1 MGMTANKSLN
11 FPALKEKKQ
20 GRWRSCFLGAE
31 QGSHRMRCQLYARR
45 LSGYGIPTRAP
56 NRERIAILTN
66 HLAAQV
72 A

>member
-1 MGMTANKSLN
+1 
-11 FPALKEKKQ
+11 
-20 GRWRSCFLGAE
+20 LGAE

-45 LSGYGIPTRAP
+45 LSGYGIPARAP
-56 NRERIAILTN
+56 DRERIAILTN